1 MALDAAQQAK
11 IRRYLGY
18 ADSGRDQYYD
28 LDGAFSTL
36 SAAGE
41 VEVEAILADIAAI
54 DTKSSAV
61 AGYAGLSRVEDVHFS
76 AGSGFQDLAGRRAQL
91 VRELA
96 NMLGV
101 PIMTGTGSGYCPR
114 G

>member
-18 ADSGRDQYYD
+18 PDANTYQTND
-28 LDGAFSTL
+28 LAGAFERL

-41 VEVEAILADIAAI
+41 VEVEAILADLATL
-54 DTKSSAV
+54 DTRSSAV

-76 AGSGFQDLAGRRAQL
+76 AGSGFQDLAGRRGQL

-96 NMLGV
+96 NMLDV
-101 PIMTGTGSGYCPR
+101 SIMTGTGSGYCPR